1 MKKYL
6 FVLSAIVLFAFS
18 SCQKVAGDLITKEF
32 AIEKSYTALEVS
44 SAFDVTVSEDVD
56 VVTVTVGENVMPNVV
71 VEVKD
76 NTLKIHLK
84 PQTIPLGGEMKA
96 LIPYNADL
104 TKVVLSGASEFHTE
118 YTLTGDNL
126 EVELS
131 GASDFYG
138 DLISATGDVEI
149 ELSGASTINGNVAA
163 QSLEMVL
170 SGASDATL
178 MGLAKDLKIELSGA
192 SSIVKQVVDKY
203 YGLMCEN
210 CEGTISGASDAY
222 IHCDG
227 YLKVDLSG
235 ASSLHFTGSGN
246 PADCT
251 TSGGSDVIHDVI
263 EEP

>member
-32 AIEKSYTALEVS
+32 AIEKSYTALEVQ
-44 SAFDVTVSEDVD
+44 SAFVVTVSEDVD

-118 YTLTGDNL
+118 YTLTGDDL

-138 DLISATGDVEI
+138 DLISSGDVEM

-163 QSLEMVL
+163 QSLDMEL
-170 SGASDATL
+170 SGASDAAL
-178 MGLAKDLKIELSGA
+178 MGLVKNLKIELSGA
-192 SSIVKQVVDKY
+192 SNIVKQVVEKY

-210 CEGTISGASDAY
+210 CEGTMSGASDAY

-235 ASSLHFTGSGN
+235 ASNLHFTGNGN

>member
-32 AIEKSYTALEVS
+32 AIENSYTALEVQ
-44 SAFDVTVSEDVD
+44 SAFVVTVSEDVD

-118 YTLTGDNL
+118 YTLTGDDL

-138 DLISATGDVEI
+138 DLISSGDVEM

-163 QSLEMVL
+163 QSLDMEL
-170 SGASDATL
+170 SGASDAAL
-178 MGLAKDLKIELSGA
+178 MGLVKNLKIELSGA
-192 SSIVKQVVDKY
+192 SNIVKQVVEKY

-210 CEGTISGASDAY
+210 CEGTMSGASDAY

-235 ASSLHFTGSGN
+235 ASNLHFTGNGN